1 MKVRVQF
8 LVYSFR
14 NRIVWN
20 IFIQMRSIN
29 KKIREVETKY
39 ILAFV
44 YYFTSQY
51 KKKIIIY

>member
-1 MKVRVQF
+1 
-8 LVYSFR
+8 
-14 NRIVWN
+14 
-20 IFIQMRSIN
+20 MRSIN

-51 KKKIIIY
+51 KKNHNLLTKLYKKLLAAFRPTIIY